1 MPNVGFQSLWVT
13 GSRVFFQRDA
23 TGGVIQPIIDMGVM
37 DVVSPNIEIEEIE
50 CLDADGGIQVPID
63 TQITSLDE
71 SYEATFKNLNLDN
84 LALMWLSN
92 PAAEYGQT
100 IVAQFNKHRAQPGR
114 LIKIAD
120 GDYDLAAVPNAL
132 FGITSIRGVANG
144 KTTSAAGVQPYAT
157 SPDTILSVTSS
168 VIKLA
173 GVDRTAELKA
183 GDKIVVCGLDVPAE
197 DGVFTLSIDSVLSVA
212 DTDVTVVETITDQA
226 APGTTGV
233 LATTLIEGTDW
244 ETVSLE
250 RGFIR
255 MITGGNLT
263 ADADVSICVI
273 PREIT
278 GLRRLLPLTLQGSLR
293 GSVIVIW
300 GRDRNS
306 QQTARTSKVSVTP
319 GTPNFQVEDYSR
331 VTLNFTVLTEIT
343 AAEPAGRVEYWLGD
357 LPDVS

>member
-13 GSRVFFQRDA
+13 GSRVYFQRDA
-23 TGGVIQPIIDMGVM
+23 VSGVVQPIIDMGVM
-37 DVVSPNIEIEEIE
+37 EVVSPNIEVEEIE

-63 TQITSLDE
+63 TAITSLDE

-92 PAAEYGQT
+92 PATEYGQT
-100 IVAQFNKHRAQPGR
+100 IDAQFHKHRAIPGR
-114 LIKIAD
+114 LIKIIDA
-120 GDYDLAAVPNAL
+120 DYDLAAPGLAL
-132 FGITSIRGVANG
+132 FGIASIVGVANG
-144 KTTSAAGVQPYAT
+144 NTTSGAGVQPVALQAVG
-157 SPDTILSVTSS
+157 SIASQI
-168 VIKLA
+168 IKII
-173 GVDRTAELKA
+173 GVDLSTEIDLN
-183 GDKIVVCGLDVPAE
+183 DLVVLCGLDVPAD
-197 DGVFTLSIDSVLSVA
+197 DGVFTVTSAVLNVA
-212 DTDVTVVETITDQA
+212 DTDITVVETITDQGA
-226 APGTTGV
+226 GGELRP
-233 LATTLIEGTDW
+233 TTLVEGVDW

-255 MITGGNLT
+255 AITGGLVI
-263 ADADVSICVI
+263 ADIDVNICVQ
-273 PREIT
+273 PRAVT
-278 GLRRLLPLTLQGSLR
+278 GLRRLLPLSLQGSLR

-306 QQTARTSKVSVTP
+306 QQTARTSKVSVSP